1 VGILTDFFVATDD
14 DIDDALVEEG
24 PADRFPTVEAKTI
37 DDVKITSLNAIATG
51 RSYDVDDGSFDRIY
65 PETPL
70 IRDGGEEGPWVFRL
84 PTPLLSALSGADAAR
99 LTEINEAWA
108 QTEEWAL
115 DGVTDP
121 EETRQ
126 LVNDVAR
133 LARDAQTAEKGVYLW
148 LSL

>member
-1 VGILTDFFVATDD
+1 V
-14 DIDDALVEEG
+14 LVEQG
-24 PADRFPTVEAKTI
+24 PANHFPTVEAKSV

-51 RSYDVDDGSFDRIY
+51 RSYDVDDGSFDRIH

-84 PTPLLSALSGADAAR
+84 PAPLLSALGEADVTR

-115 DGVTDP
+115 EGVTDP
-121 EETRQ
+121 DETRW
-126 LVNDVAR
+126 LLTEVAR
-133 LARDAQTAEKGVYLW
+133 LARDAQATGKGVYLW